1 MKTVCIVQARRRSQ
15 RLPDKVLAP
24 LAGKPALAQTL
35 MRCLR
40 IANVDQV
47 VLAGIDDPYEDP
59 LFDIA
64 ESLGVAYVRGSADDL
79 VSRYK
84 LAADT
89 HGADIVM
96 RVTADCPLLDPDVCE
111 LVVAERERQ
120 QADYATAVGW
130 PHGLDC
136 EVFTK
141 ALLERID
148 AASSDPADR
157 EHVTLWVNGATDI
170 KKLPVRPDEKIV
182 AANPDMS
189 LRYRWVLDYPEDYAF
204 LKELFD
210 VPEVAEGRAGWL
222 DIVRILAENTELQA
236 INSGLAQH
244 WHDTKMDLIRH
255 SIKQQ
260 RKSG

>member
-1 MKTVCIVQARRRSQ
+1 MKTVCIVQARRKSQ

-24 LAGKPALAQTL
+24 LAGMPALAHTL
-35 MRCLR
+35 ARCGR
-40 IANVDQV
+40 IRNVDQV
-47 VLAGIDDPYEDP
+47 VLAGIDDPFEEP
-59 LFDIA
+59 LFEIA
-64 ESLGVAYVRGSADDL
+64 KGMGVAYVRGSADDL

-96 RVTADCPLLDPDVCE
+96 RVTADCPLLDSNVCE
-111 LVVAERERQ
+111 LVVNERARQ

-141 ALLERID
+141 ALLDRID
-148 AASSDPADR
+148 ASTTDSADR

-170 KKLPVRPDEKIV
+170 KKLPVRPDQKV
-182 AANPDMS
+182 TAANPDMP
-189 LRYRWVLDYPEDYAF
+189 LKYRWVLDYPEDYDF
-204 LKELFD
+204 LQKIFA
-210 VPEVAEGRAGWL
+210 VPEVASGSATWQDVVKIL
-222 DIVRILAENTELQA
+222 DKTPEIQA
-236 INSGLAQH
+236 LNAGLAQH

-255 SIKQQ
+255 SIKQNK
-260 RKSG
+260 KSG